1 MEGICKPAIDPQN
14 PVRDEDVCFLL
25 PAVVT

>member
-1 MEGICKPAIDPQN
+1 MEGICKPATEPAN
-14 PVRDEDVCFLL
+14 PGVEEDVCFLL